1 MVCTISVISKELKVD
16 EDPGPDPTDFRS
28 IKMVDYDFE
37 FTPQKIPP
45 TRVRSH
51 FFCFQIQCASLRR
64 KRKKEEEQ
72 EQKERVQKKMICI
85 LGDI

>member
-1 MVCTISVISKELKVD
+1 MD
-16 EDPGPDPTDFRS
+16 ADPDVPEPTDFRS

-51 FFCFQIQCASLRR
+51 THSLLVYFCVYMFYVCAR
-64 KRKKEEEQ
+64 KC
-72 EQKERVQKKMICI
+72 V
-85 LGDI
+85 LGDAVGVLLQF